1 MKEKKSRNFSFKD
14 IEFIVVCGFTLLSF
28 LRDILLFR
36 KYSPK
41 FTDEFGTALQA
52 EIDAAKELVEPQS
65 EMVEQKAIT
74 DRMHTTIL
82 ALPQALNWIK
92 GYIEMAGKSIGIS
105 VKDFGINETK
115 DAIKKMDIE
124 GVIKGL
130 HTVNTNI
137 VKFKPILTVQGLSE
151 ELATRLAGDATS
163 ISNDRQRQYEILTNR
178 KAILQDNVETLNV
191 LHAKIMEIHKVG
203 KILFK
208 GNDPVKLQEYTMTE
222 LLKKVRRVSKP
233 TEEPIT
239 PPVA

>member
-1 MKEKKSRNFSFKD
+1 MKEKIARNFSFKD
-14 IEFIVVCGFTLLSF
+14 IEFIVVCGFTLISF

-41 FTDEFGTALQA
+41 FTDVYGTALQA

-82 ALPQALNWIK
+82 ALPEALNWIK
-92 GYIEMAGKSIGIS
+92 GYIEMAGKSMTIS

-137 VKFKPILTVQGLSE
+137 VKFKPILTEQGLSE
-151 ELATRLAGDATS
+151 ELATRLAGDAIS
-163 ISNDRQRQYEILTNR
+163 IGNDRKRQYEILTNR
-178 KAILQDNVETLNV
+178 KAILQENVGTLNV
-191 LHAKIMEIHKVG
+191 LHTKIMEIHKVG

-222 LLKKVRRVSKP
+222 LLKKVRRASKP
-233 TEEPIT
+233 TEEP
-239 PPVA
+239 VAAPLA